1 VQLYLDSARLEEIRA
16 AAEMGYVDGV
26 TTNPALLAQQAD
38 RLEDLVMEIC
48 QLIPGPVCV
57 PVRGTRDVEIVQ
69 EARRLAELQDRVIVK
84 IPIHDDGLR
93 AMARLH
99 SEGIRTHATLC
110 CSPAQALL
118 AAKCGAY
125 FVSPFVARLD
135 ASGFPGNEV
144 VAQILEIYD
153 NYEFDTRVMVASIRN
168 TLQVQEAAVLGVDG
182 ATVSMAVL
190 RELHR
195 HPLSD
200 TLQERYTADW
210 SRT

>member
-1 VQLYLDSARLEEIRA
+1 VQLFLDSARLEDIRA
-16 AAEMGYVDGV
+16 ASASGFLDGV
-26 TTNPALLAQQAD
+26 TTNPALLAQESAD
-38 RLEDLVMEIC
+38 IEDLVHEVC
-48 QLIPGPVCV
+48 TLVAGPICV
-57 PVRGTRDVEIVQ
+57 PVRATRASEIVQ
-69 EARRLAELQDRVIVK
+69 EARGLAELDDRVVVK
-84 IPIHDDGLR
+84 IPIHDEGLR

-110 CSPAQALL
+110 CTPAQALL

-135 ASGFPGNEV
+135 ASGFDGNEV

-153 NYEFDTRVMVASIRN
+153 NYEFDTRVMVASIRT

-182 ATVSMAVL
+182 ATVSWPVF

-200 TLQERYTADW
+200 TLNQKYNADW
-210 SRT
+210 PRS

>member
-1 VQLYLDSARLEEIRA
+1 VQLFLDSARLDEIRE
-16 AAEMGYVDGV
+16 AAELGYVDGV
-26 TTNPALLAQQAD
+26 TTNPALLSQQD
-38 RLEDLVMEIC
+38 EGLEDLVSEIC
-48 QLIPGPVCV
+48 SLIPGPVCV
-57 PVRGTRDVEIVQ
+57 PVRASRDVDIVK
-69 EARRLAELQDRVIVK
+69 EARRLAELEDRVIVK
-84 IPIHDDGLR
+84 IPIHEDGLR

-99 SEGIRTHATLC
+99 SEGVRTHATLC

-195 HPLSD
+195 HPLTD
-200 TLQERYTADW
+200 TLQQRYTSDW
-210 SRT
+210 SRS

>member
-1 VQLYLDSARLEEIRA
+1 MQLFLDSARLEDIRA
-16 AAEMGYVDGV
+16 AAASGFLDGV
-26 TTNPALLAQQAD
+26 TTNPALLARESAD
-38 RLEDLVMEIC
+38 IEELVREVC
-48 QLIPGPVCV
+48 SLLPGPICI
-57 PVRGTRDVEIVQ
+57 PVRAERTAEIVQ
-69 EARRLAELQDRVIVK
+69 EARRLAQLEDRVIVK
-84 IPIHDDGLR
+84 IPINEEGLR

-110 CSPAQALL
+110 CTPAQALL

-135 ASGFPGNEV
+135 ASGFDGKEV

-153 NYEFDTRVMVASIRN
+153 NYEFDTRVMVASIRT

-182 ATVSMAVL
+182 ATVSWAVL
-190 RELHR
+190 KDLHR

-200 TLQERYTADW
+200 ALNQKYRADW
-210 SRT
+210 SRS